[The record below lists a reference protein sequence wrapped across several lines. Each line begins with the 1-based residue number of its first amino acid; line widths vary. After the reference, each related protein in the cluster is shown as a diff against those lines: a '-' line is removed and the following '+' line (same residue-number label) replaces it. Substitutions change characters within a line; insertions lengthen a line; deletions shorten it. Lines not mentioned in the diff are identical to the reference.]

1 MSRSK
6 PGTSTQLTDLYVVD
20 TFLQPWGCT
29 GAGTTMIPGKTPNRH
44 FACLFSLSCIE
55 VLN

>member
-6 PGTSTQLTDLYVVD
+6 PGTITQLTDLYAVD

-29 GAGTTMIPGKTPNRH
+29 EAGTAMIPGKAPNRH